1 MPTAHLTANRPDVLD
16 EVFDGEAV
24 LVNLATGRYF
34 ALSRSATSVWSTI
47 AAGTDWAT
55 LQDAAPASEPELL
68 AFTHALVREQLL
80 ILDGE
85 LPALPTE
92 LPEPSPTAPTFEVFT
107 DMEDLLKL
115 DPIHDIDLDG
125 DGWPAAAPA

>member
-1 MPTAHLTANRPDVLD
+1 MPAALLTANRPDVLD

-34 ALSRSATSVWSTI
+34 ALSPSATTVWSTI
-47 AAGTDWAT
+47 AAGTDWAA
-55 LQDAAPASEPELL
+55 LQAAAPATELELL
-68 AFTHALVREQLL
+68 AFTHALASEQLL
-80 ILDGE
+80 VLDGDLPP
-85 LPALPTE
+85 LPAE
-92 LPEPSPTAPTFEVFT
+92 LPEPSATAPSFEVFT

-125 DGWPAAAPA
+125 DGWPAVASA